1 MHQKEFNW
9 LLNGKFIKWL
19 TIGLVAVFAFTF
31 FLTSSVIIRP
41 LYRSEAIIYVPLTL
55 FSQQYEQ
62 QGIGFASDAE
72 IDGHIQMLKSTQLLD
87 SLNAIY
93 GLADV
98 YGIDIT
104 QPGGLDN
111 LYNRISDRISIQK
124 TRYGSVSIS
133 VMHEDAQ
140 TAADMANEIVRLGD
154 VIKNDL
160 LMDNRLEAYRFAK
173 DLYESKRAEIDA
185 IEQRLAAAS
194 VPEHA
199 GQDGFSTQMTRKRV
213 GFEAELWE
221 LTERRNR
228 YEMMRKSLEMDLP
241 SSYRVTPAIAAGK
254 PSWPPRILFASVA
267 ALAFALVFVFVEM
280 IRKDAR
286 STS

>member
-1 MHQKEFNW
+1 MHRQEFNW
-9 LLNGKFIKWL
+9 LLSGKFIKWL
-19 TIGLVAVFAFTF
+19 FIGMVAVFVFTF
-31 FLTSSVIIRP
+31 FLTSSIFIRP

-72 IDGHIQMLKSTQLLD
+72 IDGHIQMLRSTQLLD
-87 SLNAIY
+87 SLDEIY
-93 GLADV
+93 GLADA
-98 YGIDIT
+98 YGIDISR
-104 QPGGLDN
+104 PGGLKRF
-111 LYNRISDRISIQK
+111 YRKASDRISIQK

-133 VMHEDAQ
+133 VRDENAQ
-140 TAADMANEIVRLGD
+140 TAADVANEIVRLGD

-160 LMDNRLEAYRFAK
+160 LMDNRLAAYRFAK
-173 DLYESKRAEIDA
+173 DLYESKLAEIDA
-185 IEQRLAAAS
+185 IEQRLAAAILYENEGS
-194 VPEHA
+194 
-199 GQDGFSTQMTRKRV
+199 DLFSLQMTRERI

-254 PSWPPRILFASVA
+254 PIWPPRLLFASVA
-267 ALAFALVFVFVEM
+267 ALAFALIFVFVEM
-280 IRKDAR
+280 IRKDVR
-286 STS
+286 STK

>member
-1 MHQKEFNW
+1 MYKQEFNW
-9 LLNGKFIKWL
+9 LMSGKFIKWL
-19 TIGLVAVFAFTF
+19 FIGMIAVFVFTF
-31 FLTSSVIIRP
+31 FLTSSIFIRP

-55 FSQQYEQ
+55 FSHQYEQ

-72 IDGHIQMLKSTQLLD
+72 IDGHIQMLQSTQLLD
-87 SLNAIY
+87 SLNEIY
-93 GLADV
+93 GLAGA
-98 YGIDIT
+98 YGIDISR
-104 QPGGLDN
+104 PGGLER
-111 LYNRISDRISIQK
+111 LYRRASDRISIQK

-133 VMHEDAQ
+133 VRDENAQ

-160 LMDNRLEAYRFAK
+160 LMDNRLAAYRFAK
-173 DLYESKRAEIDA
+173 DLYESKLAEIDA
-185 IEQRLAAAS
+185 IEQRLAAAILYENEGS
-194 VPEHA
+194 EL
-199 GQDGFSTQMTRKRV
+199 FSIQMTRERI

-254 PSWPPRILFASVA
+254 PSWPPRLPFASVA
-267 ALAFALVFVFVEM
+267 SLAFALIFVFVVM
-280 IRKDAR
+280 IRKDVR
-286 STS
+286 TTK

>member
-1 MHQKEFNW
+1 MYKQEFNW
-9 LLNGKFIKWL
+9 LLSGKFIKWL
-19 TIGLVAVFAFTF
+19 FIGMIAVFVFTF
-31 FLTSSVIIRP
+31 FLTSSIFIRP

-55 FSQQYEQ
+55 FSHQYEQ

-72 IDGHIQMLKSTQLLD
+72 IDGHIQMLQSTQLLD
-87 SLNAIY
+87 SLNEIY
-93 GLADV
+93 GLAGA
-98 YGIDIT
+98 YGIDISR
-104 QPGGLDN
+104 PGGLER
-111 LYNRISDRISIQK
+111 LYRRASDRISIQK

-133 VMHEDAQ
+133 VRDENAQ

-160 LMDNRLEAYRFAK
+160 LMDNRLAAYRFAK
-173 DLYESKRAEIDA
+173 DLYESKLAEIDA
-185 IEQRLAAAS
+185 IEQRLAAAILYENEGS
-194 VPEHA
+194 EL
-199 GQDGFSTQMTRKRV
+199 FSIQMTRERI

-254 PSWPPRILFASVA
+254 PSWPPRLPFASVA
-267 ALAFALVFVFVEM
+267 SLAFALIFVFVVM
-280 IRKDAR
+280 IRKDVR
-286 STS
+286 TTK